1 MVSLPVSCRPLS
13 YKLHVARKLLIT
25 SATPGH
31 PPIESADI
39 IRLLG
44 NDMTAQGSV
53 VTAIVCYVFAC
64 QENANLKLANK
75 VRMFDSMI
83 MVCVCVCVSIWRKYL
98 HFWQVYC
105 CWIGSEIVGWECAKV
120 FCAIVWSSLLLE
132 DAFRLWIEMTVW
144 DNSSWS
150 RKSNI
155 KVFALH
161 FSIVRCMMLEIC
173 SKTSFI
179 VIICFSFFSYLLNNP
194 SFFNAFVFFFFFI
207 FLHNDDSSIAETAS
221 YRW

>member
-1 MVSLPVSCRPLS
+1 MTWPHKDRWSQRLFATF
-13 YKLHVARKLLIT
+13 LHVKRMQT
-25 SATPGH
+25 WSWPT
-31 PPIESADI
+31 
-39 IRLLG
+39 RF
-44 NDMTAQGSV
+44 
-53 VTAIVCYVFAC
+53 VCLTVW
-64 QENANLKLANK
+64 
-75 VRMFDSMI
+75 SW
-83 MVCVCVCVSIWRKYL
+83 CVCVCVSIWRKYL